1 MDTFVFI
8 MLIAFLPALLILG
21 LLVILA
27 ANIALVG
34 GLVCIVE
41 WIIHLFKRTKSLK
54 HPTKVGEDTL
64 QLESDD
70 IFRRHEEAYIASLKN
85 TNKGNNK

>member
-1 MDTFVFI
+1 MDTFLFI
-8 MLIAFLPALLILG
+8 MLIEFLSALSYMGLIFVLTVTEPFVNKWLG
-21 LLVILA
+21 G
-27 ANIALVG
+27 N
-34 GLVCIVE
+34 
-41 WIIHLFKRTKSLK
+41 LFKRTKSLK

-85 TNKGNNK
+85 TDKGNNK